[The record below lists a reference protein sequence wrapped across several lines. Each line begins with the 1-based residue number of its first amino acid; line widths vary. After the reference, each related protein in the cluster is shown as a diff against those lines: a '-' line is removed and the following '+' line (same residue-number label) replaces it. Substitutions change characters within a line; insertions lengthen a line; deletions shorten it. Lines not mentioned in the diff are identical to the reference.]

1 MGKTVYTVVG
11 QTSIR
16 PEGLPEGLSVEATTS
31 EFRKEVSGFLVE
43 DSVVTPGNA
52 FIYQELTGASRHIT
66 RADVVA
72 LRDVLTEWLND
83 SVPSL
88 RVIHDSTDSA
98 GSTWRWYE
106 IAPDKFVYYRL
117 EDDARSETKSGANS
131 DRDGLTYEQVK
142 NDYNIRT
149 VSAWKV

>member
-11 QTSIR
+11 QTTIR

-72 LRDVLTEWLND
+72 LRDVLTEWLD
-83 SVPSL
+83 ESVPAL
-88 RVIHDSTDSA
+88 RVIHDSTDGIDSN
-98 GSTWRWYE
+98 WRWYE
-106 IAPDKFVYYRL
+106 IQPDKFAYYRT
-117 EDDARSETKSGANS
+117 EDDARRETKSGANS
-131 DRDGLTYEQVK
+131 NRDTMTYAEVEK
-142 NDYNIRT
+142 DFGIRT
-149 VSAWKV
+149 VTTWKV